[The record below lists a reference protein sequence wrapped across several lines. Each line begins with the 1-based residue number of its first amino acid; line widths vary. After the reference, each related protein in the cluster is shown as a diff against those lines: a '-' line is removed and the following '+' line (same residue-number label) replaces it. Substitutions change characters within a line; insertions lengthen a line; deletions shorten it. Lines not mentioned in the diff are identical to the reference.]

1 MKVDP
6 ADLLNAGEVATVLG
20 LAQRE
25 AIATYRRRY
34 RDFPKPVIKKGT
46 CVLWL
51 RQEIEAW
58 AVATGR
64 TPAP

>member
-1 MKVDP
+1 
-6 ADLLNAGEVATVLG
+6 VLG

>member
-6 ADLLNAGEVATVLG
+6 SDLLNASEVAHELG
-20 LAQRE
+20 LSHRE

-34 RDFPKPVIKKGT
+34 PDFPQPLIKKGT

-51 RQEIEAW
+51 RHDIEMW
-58 AVATGR
+58 GR
-64 TPAP
+64 TRSQRSN